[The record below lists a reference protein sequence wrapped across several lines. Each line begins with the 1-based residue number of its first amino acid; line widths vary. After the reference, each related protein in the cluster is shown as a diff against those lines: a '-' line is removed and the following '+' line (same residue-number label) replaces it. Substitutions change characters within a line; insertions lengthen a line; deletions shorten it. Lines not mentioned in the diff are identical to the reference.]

1 MSDEDLRHYVHLSDL
16 PTRFEPTSK
25 AINVFYDEVRKQIF
39 TVKANGSAG
48 VVIKGPN
55 ETPTSSFKMEDKGQ
69 VISIKFS
76 HDLKIVAVQRSQRS
90 VEFMNYY
97 NKVDMTE
104 YSQVC
109 KGKNYRIIGFNWTG
123 TNEIVFV
130 TDHGLE
136 LYQVLPEKKS
146 LKSLKNISL
155 NINWFVY
162 MAESCLLITSSSATG
177 NVLTPFQFRMGTIN
191 KLPKFDVELPSSLK
205 PATAKPSLL
214 ERDVTVANIY
224 GVLYVVVLQ
233 HQPRG
238 ANSKGAEIVLYQ
250 LQKEAPAKKTDV
262 LKLNMSGRFAVNV
275 LDNLVVVH
283 HQASKTSMIF
293 DVKLVCAA
301 ATSGGVNHHEPVLAP
316 LPIKPVKL
324 KVSGIPTAQGLEMR
338 HVNVELYSPNWAV
351 FQPNIVIDAK
361 LGCLWTVHLNLE
373 AIVAMIPDKER
384 LIDFLL
390 FRKDSKK
397 VILSVIKS
405 ALMPGQQLGLATLAH
420 IFDKFN
426 TVCRSHLDFQQQGSL
441 QVNEAAGKPIPVHF
455 YNGGRILIQQ
465 PDLYTHV
472 LSPCAEN
479 KEIQYKFIVAVLV
492 DYIRSLNQYHIPVQ
506 HFLYEL
512 VVNTLVNHNCF
523 YQLHQFLQYHV
534 LSDSKPIAC
543 LLLSL
548 ESCYPPA
555 HQLALDML
563 KRVSTANEEIVEVLL
578 SKNQLLP
585 ALRFLRSVGGADN
598 ASARKFLEAAQN
610 TEDHQLFFTV
620 FKFFEQR
627 NLRLRGDAHFMP
639 GEHCEKFVK
648 HFESLFGYDAL
659 GQVA

>member
-1 MSDEDLRHYVHLSDL
+1 MADEELRHYIQLSPK

-25 AINVFYDEVRKQIF
+25 AVNVFYDEVRKQIF
-39 TVKANGSAG
+39 TVKANGSGG
-48 VVIKGPN
+48 VTVKGPD
-55 ETPTSSFKMEDKGQ
+55 ESTSTSFIMEDKGQ

-76 HDLKIVAVQRSQRS
+76 PDLKILAIQRSQRS
-90 VEFMNYY
+90 VEFVNFF
-97 NKVDMTE
+97 KKEDLVE
-104 YSQVC
+104 YSQIC
-109 KGKNYRIIGFNWTG
+109 KGKTHKIIGFNWTNK
-123 TNEIVFV
+123 NEVVFV

-136 LYQVLPEKKS
+136 LYQVLPEKKT
-146 LKSLKNISL
+146 LKSVKNISL
-155 NINWFVY
+155 NINWFVF
-162 MAESCLLITSSSATG
+162 MADSFLLITSSTPFG
-177 NVLTPFQFRMGTIN
+177 NVLTPFQFRMGTIF
-191 KLPKFDVELPSSLK
+191 KLPKFDVDLPGIPKQALTK
-205 PATAKPSLL
+205 PCLL
-214 ERDVTVANIY
+214 ERDVTIANIY
-224 GVLYVVVLQ
+224 GILYVVVLQ

-238 ANSKGAEIVLYQ
+238 PISKGAEIVLYQ
-250 LQKEAPAKKTDV
+250 LQKESPAKKTDI
-262 LKLNMSGRFAVNV
+262 LKLNMTGRFAVNV

-293 DVKLVCAA
+293 DIKLTAGSLGA
-301 ATSGGVNHHEPVLAP
+301 VNQHEPVLAP
-316 LPIKPVKL
+316 LPIRPVKL

-338 HVNVELYSPNWAV
+338 EIKVELYSPNWAV

-361 LGCLWTVHLNLE
+361 LGCLWTVHLKLE
-373 AIVAMIPDKER
+373 ALVAMIPDKVR

-390 FRKDSKK
+390 YRRDSKK
-397 VILSVIKS
+397 VILSVIQS
-405 ALMPGQQLGLATLAH
+405 ALAPGQQMNLETIAR

-426 TVCRSHLDFQQQGSL
+426 QVCKSHLDYEQQSNVQAVEG
-441 QVNEAAGKPIPVHF
+441 ATRPMPVF
-455 YNGGRILIQQ
+455 FNGGRILIQQ

-479 KEIQYKFIVAVLV
+479 KDIPYKFIVAVLV
-492 DYIRSLNQYHIPVQ
+492 EYIRSLNQYQIPVQ

-512 VVNTLVNHNCF
+512 VINTLVHHNCF

-578 SKNQLLP
+578 SKNQLLA

-610 TEDHQLFFTV
+610 VGEPMLFYTV

-627 NLRLRGDAHFMP
+627 NLRLRGNPQFMS
-639 GEHCEKFVK
+639 GEHCEKYVK
-648 HFESLFGYDAL
+648 HFESLFGFDAL
-659 GQVA
+659 GQVS